1 MLGELRRALL
11 FCRTNGKP
19 PIMDVQEP
27 VGPSALDGNVGDT
40 SHGHCR
46 WRWAGFLLSTPALLL
61 AMAAVHFCHAADAP
75 LGDTNA
81 SPGNVTERPASEN
94 ALEDA
99 ARQPGLGPAT
109 GLSEFVVAPEPSPE
123 AVAFYHGSNWLWA
136 VRWLLALAVPAVVLF
151 TGLSARLRDVAQYI
165 GRRPI
170 FTAVVFGWLFLLLTF
185 LVELPLRYYQGY
197 VRLHEYGLSNQTFGR
212 WAENLFKMLA
222 VEAVAAALIVG
233 GLSLLLRYSPKR
245 WWIYT
250 GLISL
255 PIMLVVAL
263 ILPVWIQPLF
273 NDFQP
278 LADRDLDAK
287 ILNLASRAG
296 IDGSRVFQ
304 VNKSADTKAVN
315 AYVTGF
321 GSTKRIVLW
330 DTLLDRL
337 TERQVLFV
345 VAHEMGH
352 YVLGH
357 VWKTIA
363 AIVGLLLVAL
373 WIIQWACRWIIARWS
388 HRLGFESLSDPAALP
403 LLLLA
408 FQVCYLLF
416 SPPVLALSRYHE
428 READRFALELT
439 RWNRDGA
446 EGFVRLQQE
455 NLSVPNRGWLYQF
468 FRGTHPTLAERIEFC
483 NCYRPW
489 EVGEPLRYG
498 DLFGLPEP
506 DSPAAER

>member
-1 MLGELRRALL
+1 MLPEGTGSVMDALNL
-11 FCRTNGKP
+11 ARWTLAILALTFAVSWPRPSQAAEGLSVVADTSSDERTNE
-19 PIMDVQEP
+19 V
-27 VGPSALDGNVGDT
+27 VNDG
-40 SHGHCR
+40 
-46 WRWAGFLLSTPALLL
+46 
-61 AMAAVHFCHAADAP
+61 
-75 LGDTNA
+75 
-81 SPGNVTERPASEN
+81 

-99 ARQPGLGPAT
+99 AREPGFGPAT

-123 AVAFYHGSNWLWA
+123 ALAFYHGSNWLWGL
-136 VRWLLALAVPAVVLF
+136 RWLMALALPAVLLF
-151 TGLSARLRDVAQYI
+151 TGYSAQLRNVAQRI
-165 GRRPI
+165 GRRPL
-170 FTAVVFGWLFLLLTF
+170 FTAIVFGWLFLLLTF
-185 LVELPLRYYQGY
+185 LVEFPVRYYQGY
-197 VRLHEYGLSNQTFGR
+197 VRLHEYGLSNQTFAR
-212 WAENLFKMLA
+212 WAENLGKMLA
-222 VEAVAAALIVG
+222 VETIAATLIVA
-233 GLSLLLRYSPKR
+233 GLYLLLRFSPQR
-245 WWIYT
+245 WWLYT
-250 GLISL
+250 WLLSL
-255 PIMLVVAL
+255 PIMFTVAL

-278 LADRDLDAK
+278 LADRELDAK

-296 IDGSRVFQ
+296 IDDSRVFQ

-321 GSTKRIVLW
+321 GNTKRIVLW
-330 DTLLDRL
+330 DTLLNRL

-357 VWKTIA
+357 VWKTLA
-363 AIVGLLLVAL
+363 AVFGLLLVAL
-373 WIIQWACRWIIARWS
+373 WLINWACQRIIARWS
-388 HRLGFESLSDPAALP
+388 NRLGFDRLSDPAALP

-416 SPPVLALSRYHE
+416 SPPALALSRYHE

-439 RWNRDGA
+439 QWNRDGA

-455 NLSVPNRGWLYQF
+455 NLSVPTRGWLYQF

-498 DLFGLPEP
+498 DLFGVPEQAL
-506 DSPAAER
+506 PAAQR